1 MPSNP
6 NYFDVLDVR
15 IDASTG
21 DIRTAYLAKARLY
34 HPDSPHSAN
43 KKHLVTSD
51 ELIKGINQAYEVL
64 LNSKKRE
71 RYKRSL
77 SCDQQ
82 EVLTPVVESVGV
94 NISNATPGVTYTGYL
109 IMRNMDGP
117 YSKLKAAPGVVW
129 IRLISLRPL
138 TAGIQLP
145 LRVDIELEAGQWSSL
160 YQTGLAIG
168 LNEAAVT
175 VPVTIQIRQEP
186 KPNIRQADDAIVEA
200 NYGIGPP
207 TRNGKCVSPH
217 H

>member
-1 MPSNP
+1 
-6 NYFDVLDVR
+6 
-15 IDASTG
+15 
-21 DIRTAYLAKARLY
+21 
-34 HPDSPHSAN
+34 
-43 KKHLVTSD
+43 
-51 ELIKGINQAYEVL
+51 
-64 LNSKKRE
+64 
-71 RYKRSL
+71 
-77 SCDQQ
+77 
-82 EVLTPVVESVGV
+82 
-94 NISNATPGVTYTGYL
+94 YL

-200 NYGIGPP
+200 NYGIRTP